1 MMQDDDPSRVSNL
14 ELSSR
19 VIRMCSFFAFPVIPF
34 RWRREVIRGSAAGV
48 CFSRLEP
55 YSPALPS
62 DIKCK
67 SRILSLECLP
77 WNNFLAMD
85 TDFLF

>member
-1 MMQDDDPSRVSNL
+1 MLETDDSSRVSNL

-48 CFSRLEP
+48 CLSRLEP

-62 DIKCK
+62 DK
-67 SRILSLECLP
+67 SVSLLFRLLSVRRG
-77 WNNFLAMD
+77 
-85 TDFLF
+85 